1 MRNSSFGVSVVL
13 ALVALGCSGEGT
25 ETEPQLPPV
34 VSEPLIGAPAK
45 PVRTIAGLMLDL
57 GAGPPNATTAQNV
70 WMGATNSVR
79 GLYIESSYGVQ
90 DIDVDL
96 LGPWTL
102 PVANKCLTLACCGP
116 SSDETGNG
124 PEVQRIIDSLPMDYM
139 HYGYLYGSQSDSG
152 CGTWGD
158 AGNPNNPA
166 KYSSYEQSSLLGG
179 AQEIGHNLGMAHEHT
194 MDCGGMTMPDNTS
207 SCSNVEYGSRLSFMG
222 MGRGHPSAYHK
233 VHMGWLSGCNVVTA
247 GGEGTFTLF
256 PLETPCNATQVIQVA
271 APKSRQPPSG
281 TNTQLTHYYLEF
293 RVPIGYD
300 MQAVN
305 GPQVMIYISGNWSAA
320 NRYASHTFL
329 LDLTPNTSAL
339 NDAGLAT
346 VGASF
351 SDPGGGLTFTLDAV
365 SMTSATVRISGNGM
379 GTHMCQGGTA
389 FTAPGPSSC
398 GMGTGG
404 AGGMGGA
411 SGAGGSAPGGAG
423 PGGAGSGGA
432 GPGGGMGGAAGSAGS
447 GVSGTAG
454 SGVVGGSTSTGGS
467 SGTTAT
473 GGTGGTVATGG
484 STTGGTATG
493 GGAGSGQAGA
503 GEVVSAD
510 AEELDSGCGCRTT
523 TKRSN
528 GALLSALAL
537 LVFFRRRR
545 ARA

>member
-1 MRNSSFGVSVVL
+1 MRKSSFGWSAVFGLVL
-13 ALVALGCSGEGT
+13 LGCSGESP
-25 ETEPQLPPV
+25 ESEPSLPPV

-45 PVRTIAGLMLDL
+45 PVRTIAGLMFDL

-90 DIDVDL
+90 DIDIDL

-116 SSDETGNG
+116 SSDQTGNG
-124 PEVQRIIDSLPMDYM
+124 DEVQRIIDSLPMDYM

-158 AGNPNNPA
+158 AGNPNRPA
-166 KYSSYEQSSLLGG
+166 VYSSYTGSSLIGG

-194 MDCGGMTMPDNTS
+194 MDCDGQTMPDNTS
-207 SCSNVEYGSRLSFMG
+207 SCANVEYGSRLSFMG

-271 APKSRQPPSG
+271 APKTRQPPSG

-300 MQAVN
+300 SMAVN
-305 GPQVMIYISGNWSAA
+305 GPQVVIYISGNWSAQ

-329 LDLTPNTSAL
+329 LDLTPSTSQL

-346 VGASF
+346 VGQSF
-351 SDPGGGLTFTLDAV
+351 ADPGGGLTFTLDAV

-379 GTHMCQGGTA
+379 GAHMCQGGTP
-389 FTAPGPSSC
+389 FTAPGPADC
-398 GMGTGG
+398 GMGPT
-404 AGGMGGA
+404 GGMGGMAGTTGA
-411 SGAGGSAPGGAG
+411 SGAGGAPGGAG
-423 PGGAGSGGA
+423 PGGAGVGGL
-432 GPGGGMGGAAGSAGS
+432 GGAAGSGVAGS
-447 GVSGTAG
+447 AG
-454 SGVVGGSTSTGGS
+454 SGVVGGSTSTGGAAGS
-467 SGTTAT
+467 LAT
-473 GGTGGTVATGG
+473 GGASGTVATGG
-484 STTGGTATG
+484 STTGGSATG

-510 AEELDSGCGCRTT
+510 AAELDGGCGCRTT

-528 GALLSALAL
+528 GALLSVLLAM
-537 LVFFRRRR
+537 LVFVRRRR

>member
-1 MRNSSFGVSVVL
+1 MRNAFGSSVVL
-13 ALVALGCSGEGT
+13 ALLLFGCSGEDWQP
-25 ETEPQLPPV
+25 EPAPPPV

-45 PVRTIAGLMLDL
+45 PTRTIAGLMFDL

-96 LGPWTL
+96 LGPYTL
-102 PVANKCLTLACCGP
+102 PVANRCLTLACCGP

-124 PEVQRIIDSLPMDYM
+124 PEVQRIIDMLPMDYM

-158 AGNPNNPA
+158 AGNPNRPA
-166 KYSSYEQSSLLGG
+166 VYSSYEQSSLLGG

-194 MDCGGMTMPDNTS
+194 MDCGGQTMPDNLT

-271 APKSRQPPSG
+271 APKTRQPPSG
-281 TNTQLTHYYLEF
+281 TNTQITHYYLEF

-300 MQAVN
+300 AMAVN
-305 GPQVMIYISGNWSAA
+305 APQVIIYISGNWSAA

-339 NDAGLAT
+339 NDAGLAM
-346 VGASF
+346 VGSSF
-351 SDPGGGLTFTLDAV
+351 ADPGGGLTFTLDAV

-379 GTHMCQGGTA
+379 GAHMCQGGTP
-389 FTAPGPSSC
+389 FTAPGPADC
-398 GMGTGG
+398 GMGPGG
-404 AGGMGGA
+404 TGGMGGMAGASGA
-411 SGAGGSAPGGAG
+411 SGAGGAPGGAG
-423 PGGAGSGGA
+423 PGGAG
-432 GPGGGMGGAAGSAGS
+432 GGGMGAMAGLGGS
-447 GVSGTAG
+447 GVSGSAG
-454 SGVVGGSTSTGGS
+454 SGVVGGSSTGGA
-467 SGTTAT
+467 SGSTAT
-473 GGTGGTVATGG
+473 GGSGGTVATGG
-484 STTGGTATG
+484 STTGGSATG
-493 GGAGSGQAGA
+493 GGAGSTQAG
-503 GEVVSAD
+503 SAAVIP
-510 AEELDSGCGCRTT
+510 AESNELDGDCGCRTT
-523 TKRSN
+523 AKRPN
-528 GALLSALAL
+528 GSLLIGFALVVL
-537 LVFFRRRR
+537 LRRRR
-545 ARA
+545 RL